1 MSHNFKNLPQS
12 SGHDSGHG
20 SHHEGGEHH
29 GHHIFPYASCLKIFG
44 LLMLLTAITVAVAF
58 VDLGKM
64 NLVVAL
70 LVATIKGSLVA
81 LYFMGLKF
89 DKKDNAV
96 IFATSFLFL
105 IIFIILTG
113 FDLFYR
119 GDVYVKPGVQDAFAK
134 AAQAG
139 AGSKYSK
146 PWMVRDEMVAHGK
159 ELFQVQ
165 CVACHGAAG
174 QGNGPAAAGL
184 NPKPRNFTA
193 AEGWKNG
200 RKPSQI
206 FTTLTKGLGG
216 MPSFGSLPSDDRWS
230 LAHYIVSLGPTKTE
244 DSNEDLTK
252 AGIDPSGSSAGS
264 AEKSIPVDAAIDLM
278 VKETQAR

>member
-1 MSHNFKNLPQS
+1 MSQHIKGSPQS

-20 SHHEGGEHH
+20 SKDSHGDHH
-29 GHHIFPYASCLKIFG
+29 GHHIFPYSSCLKIFG
-44 LLMLLTAITVAVAF
+44 LLMVLTAVTVGVAF
-58 VDLGKM
+58 IDLGKM
-64 NLVVAL
+64 NLIVAL
-70 LVATIKGSLVA
+70 LVASIKATLVA

-89 DKKDNAV
+89 DKKENSV
-96 IFATSFLFL
+96 IFVTSFLFL
-105 IIFIILTG
+105 VIFIILAG

-119 GDVYVKPGVQDAFAK
+119 GDVYVKKGTQDAFAK
-134 AAQAG
+134 AAQAA
-139 AGSKYSK
+139 AGSKYTK

-165 CVACHGAAG
+165 CIACHGATG
-174 QGNGPAAAGL
+174 HGDGPAAAGL
-184 NPKPRNFTA
+184 NPKPRNFTVA
-193 AEGWKNG
+193 DGWKSG

-244 DSNEDLTK
+244 DSNDDLAK
-252 AGIDPSGSSAGS
+252 AGIDPNGGGGSQ
-264 AEKSIPVDAAIDLM
+264 EKSISVDAAIDLM
-278 VKETQAR
+278 VRDAQAH